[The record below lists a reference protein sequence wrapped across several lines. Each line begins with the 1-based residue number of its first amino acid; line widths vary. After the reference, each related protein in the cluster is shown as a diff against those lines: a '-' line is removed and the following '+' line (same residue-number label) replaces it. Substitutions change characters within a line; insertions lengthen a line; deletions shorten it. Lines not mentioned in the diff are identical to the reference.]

1 MISEAGL
8 NLIVDDLN
16 KNTSLK
22 TLDVIK
28 NNIYNNIFRICLYSL
43 EYHRVVSEKTLL
55 VLMVQNC

>member
-22 TLDVIK
+22 ALDVNK
-28 NNIYNNIFRICLYSL
+28 FIF
-43 EYHRVVSEKTLL
+43 
-55 VLMVQNC
+55 

>member
-22 TLDVIK
+22 TLDVCKKISY
-28 NNIYNNIFRICLYSL
+28 IVYNFF
-43 EYHRVVSEKTLL
+43 
-55 VLMVQNC
+55 